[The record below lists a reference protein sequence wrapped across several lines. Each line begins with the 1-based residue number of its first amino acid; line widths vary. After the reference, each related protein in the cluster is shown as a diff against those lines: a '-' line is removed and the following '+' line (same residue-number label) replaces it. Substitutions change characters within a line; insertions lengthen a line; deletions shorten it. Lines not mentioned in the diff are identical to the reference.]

1 MNTIGK
7 QRTNDHV
14 CFLQTFLWSLFFLWL
29 TGLFYLIL
37 VLLVKTTR
45 ISAQKQCSGVT
56 GGHFFILKGQTPK
69 RLGNTVPCTQCVPVL
84 CTVCD
89 NLHYLDRVC
98 LHVQWT
104 ANIQPHLTV
113 SSLPRG
119 QRSLTWWARQIRS
132 RSCLCRNLAT
142 TSEPKVK
149 DTPLSF
155 SPQPRT
161 SLSGSDQSRSHSRPW
176 SGTSVGRMM
185 RLICSMD
192 WRSGD
197 SPEQKG
203 SKSTNKHSDIAVD
216 IYYTCMRP
224 TAADRLKKHYS
235 RTNDSGWRQR
245 LTTLDILVKT
255 LQPNVMSGIN

>member
-1 MNTIGK
+1 MDI
-7 QRTNDHV
+7 
-14 CFLQTFLWSLFFLWL
+14 SLFLR
-29 TGLFYLIL
+29 
-37 VLLVKTTR
+37 VKTQKGGETLSCACSVYQF
-45 ISAQKQCSGVT
+45 SAQRVMS
-56 GGHFFILKGQTPK
+56 
-69 RLGNTVPCTQCVPVL
+69 CTTWIECV
-84 CTVCD
+84 CKHRATSHSH
-89 NLHYLDRVC
+89 N
-98 LHVQWT
+98 
-104 ANIQPHLTV
+104 
-113 SSLPRG
+113 SRG
-119 QRSLTWWARQIRS
+119 QRSFTWWARQIRS

-142 TSEPKVK
+142 TSEPKVN

-203 SKSTNKHSDIAVD
+203 SKSTNKHTDFTVD
-216 IYYTCMRP
+216 TYHTYMRP
-224 TAADRLKKHYS
+224 TAADRLKKQHYS

-245 LTTLDILVKT
+245 LDYFGH
-255 LQPNVMSGIN
+255 SG